1 MHNIR
6 LHYTLE
12 PPPGPDVPE
21 SPRRTPATGVQEP
34 GLEHPL
40 MALLQ
45 SVDQQGSISAA
56 ARELGLSYR
65 HVWGELKRWETS
77 LGQSLIL
84 WEKGQSARL
93 SEFGTKL
100 MWAERQTQARLAAQI
115 QALRA
120 DLERT
125 FAVAFDPQ
133 AHVLTCY
140 ASHDAALAQLQG
152 QAAGRGLH
160 LDVRFCGSVDAIRA
174 LNEGRCLV
182 AGFHVPRQPQAD
194 SLTALTFR
202 PLLQPGRHK
211 LIGFADRSQGLMV
224 PRGNPLALDSLR
236 SVAQRRA
243 RLALRDKGSGTRLLF
258 DELSQQAGLGSAQF
272 VVTPQEEP
280 SHQACAAAVAA
291 GSADVALGIASAAA
305 SQGLDFV
312 PVQDERYYL
321 VCLKSAIESPAVVAL
336 RQLLQ
341 APSWQQSL
349 AQLPGYRVDQAGE
362 VQSLRTELPWWRLR
376 PKKGL

>member
-1 MHNIR
+1 
-6 LHYTLE
+6 
-12 PPPGPDVPE
+12 
-21 SPRRTPATGVQEP
+21 
-34 GLEHPL
+34 

-45 SVDQQGSISAA
+45 SVNQHGSISAA

-77 LGQSLIL
+77 LGQSLIV

-93 SEFGTKL
+93 TDFGTKL
-100 MWAERQTQARLAAQI
+100 MWAERQTQARLAPQI

-140 ASHDAALAQLQG
+140 ASHDAALSHLQAE
-152 QAAGRGLH
+152 AANQGLH

-174 LNEGRCLV
+174 LNEGRCRV
-182 AGFHVPRQPQAD
+182 AGFHVPLHPESD
-194 SLTALTFR
+194 SLSALTFR
-202 PLLQPGRHK
+202 PLLQTGQHK
-211 LIGFADRSQGLMV
+211 LIGFAERSQGLMV
-224 PRGNPLALDSLR
+224 APGNPLALDSLQA
-236 SVAQRRA
+236 VAQRRA

-258 DELSQQAGLGSAQF
+258 DELVQRAGLSQAEFEVAG
-272 VVTPQEEP
+272 QEEP
-280 SHQACAAAVAA
+280 SHLACAAAVAA
-291 GSADVALGIASAAA
+291 GIADVALGIASAAR

-312 PVQDERYYL
+312 PLQQERYYL
-321 VCLKSAIESPAVVAL
+321 VCLKSAIDSPAVLAL

-341 APSWQQSL
+341 APAWQRSL
-349 AQLPGYRVDQAGE
+349 DKLPGYRAAQAGQ
-362 VQSLRTELPWWRLR
+362 VQSLRAELPWWRLR
-376 PKKGL
+376 PKKGR